1 MEIAMQAVLAA
12 ALIEALND
20 EFKAR
25 ATYRLVIQ
33 KFGPIRP
40 FVNILASEE
49 RHIRAL
55 LPLFWKYNI
64 PVPVDEWPQR
74 VTSPE
79 SIEAACQAGVAGEIE
94 NAEMYRRL
102 LAATRNYPDVQR
114 VFLNLQR
121 ASQQNHLQA
130 FQRCADRSASGGP
143 VQSSPSIAVT
153 PETAWITIDLAPS
166 SPAEHWPE
174 SAEMVAVAGGG
185 CGQGRYRRGHGSGR
199 GQRWGQRGNRCG
211 C

>member
-1 MEIAMQAVLAA
+1 MQEALTA

-40 FVNILASEE
+40 FINILASEE

-74 VTSPE
+74 VTAPE
-79 SIEAACQAGVAGEIE
+79 SIAAACQAGVTGEIE

-102 LAATRNYPDVQR
+102 LAATSNYPDVQR

-121 ASQQNHLQA
+121 ASQQNHLRA
-130 FQRCADRSASGGP
+130 FQRCADRSAAGGP
-143 VQSSPSIAVT
+143 VQWGQPIAAT
-153 PETAWITIDLAPS
+153 PATHWITIDLAPS
-166 SPAEHWPE
+166 DPAASWPE
-174 SAEMVAVAGGG
+174 PTRLATVPGGG
-185 CGQGRYRRGHGSGR
+185 CGQGRHRRGHGSGQGR
-199 GQRWGQRGNRCG
+199 RWGQQGDHCG